1 MAMKKVLFLLLSF
14 VLMSSYS
21 SSASVVVESR
31 EQHHPKNYSIMYMK
45 DGEPVDKHA
54 DQKLLYSLWK
64 ELFILDIQFKFVGP
78 DIVDT
83 RIGKMNYAQLSEDSK
98 SCNKA
103 ERLEKLVAE
112 YQPDIVLLDIV
123 KCDDTLKSDYSK
135 SWASVITDM
144 LQANSNVKIILS
156 KTGLGSEYVSHIAGL
171 PMTSGMPS
179 MIGYYGLT
187 LILRLKAFIRS
198 SFLII
203 KVTKLVWL
211 GKRQKFGQTVLLG

>member
-1 MAMKKVLFLLLSF
+1 M
-14 VLMSSYS
+14 
-21 SSASVVVESR
+21 
-31 EQHHPKNYSIMYMK
+31 
-45 DGEPVDKHA
+45 
-54 DQKLLYSLWK
+54 
-64 ELFILDIQFKFVGP
+64 
-78 DIVDT
+78 
-83 RIGKMNYAQLSEDSK
+83 
-98 SCNKA
+98 
-103 ERLEKLVAE
+103 
-112 YQPDIVLLDIV
+112 
-123 KCDDTLKSDYSK
+123 KSDYSK
-135 SWASVITDM
+135 SWASVITDI
-144 LQANSNVKIILS
+144 LQANSNVKIILP